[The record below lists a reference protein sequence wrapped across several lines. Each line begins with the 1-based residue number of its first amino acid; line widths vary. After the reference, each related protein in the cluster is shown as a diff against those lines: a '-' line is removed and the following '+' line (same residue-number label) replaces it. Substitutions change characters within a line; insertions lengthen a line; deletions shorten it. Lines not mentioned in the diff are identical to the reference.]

1 MYLWLWCGIG
11 SLTAPTVVH
20 RRSGR
25 PTKVHRREPCFRIA
39 DTPYLRSAAR
49 PSANARR
56 LGMSSLIAQMAI
68 RGRQRHAALRAS
80 HALPRHPTQH
90 GREKFQIQGML
101 DNFRSVLFSSCHRG
115 SYRRPCHPTALCDS
129 VRQCNALTPKRAPSL
144 SLFRSRA
151 SRCCID
157 HECAHGL
164 RATLLSLGAFKCSAR
179 PEPSA
184 RLCVRGIIA
193 RAERGNSVQLIRSE
207 RISISRLEITAQ

>member
-1 MYLWLWCGIG
+1 MNAKL
-11 SLTAPTVVH
+11 AD
-20 RRSGR
+20 
-25 PTKVHRREPCFRIA
+25 RIRVCNEQ
-39 DTPYLRSAAR
+39 PIHENGKYILYWMI
-49 PSANARR
+49 ANRR
-56 LGMSSLIAQMAI
+56 LN
-68 RGRQRHAALRAS
+68 HNAALEYAAEMAVTHDVPLLVLEEISTS
-80 HALPRHPTQH
+80 HRFANDRICT
-90 GREKFQIQGML
+90 FMIQGML